1 MTPAIDVFE
10 ELHEL
15 MHLYRG
21 RMVAASQTVS
31 DLTFNEMRVLMRTG
45 KHPGLTQK
53 DLVAHSHTDKAQM
66 ARTLSQ
72 LQDKGWLERTASAQD
87 KRVRCLQLSAKGQ
100 ALFKTLKK
108 QREAVAQ
115 AALHAMPPEA
125 QAQLLKLLV
134 QARSSVQAAG
144 LGAGGGQLEA

>member
-1 MTPAIDVFE
+1 MTPSLDVFE

-15 MHLYRG
+15 MHLFRD
-21 RMVAASQTVS
+21 RMMAASQTVS

-45 KHPGLTQK
+45 RHPGLTQK

-72 LQDKGWLERTASAQD
+72 LQEKGWLARTASEQD

-100 ALFKTLKK
+100 ALFKALEQ

-115 AALHAMPPEA
+115 AMLCDMPPEA
-125 QAQLLKLLV
+125 QQQLLALLA
-134 QARSSVQAAG
+134 QARASVQASSAD
-144 LGAGGGQLEA
+144 EPCDKR

>member
-1 MTPAIDVFE
+1 MTPSLDVFE

-15 MHLYRG
+15 MHLFRD
-21 RMVAASQTVS
+21 RMMAASQTVS

-45 KHPGLTQK
+45 RHPGLTQK

-72 LQDKGWLERTASAQD
+72 LQDKGWLARTASEQD

-100 ALFKTLKK
+100 ALFKALEQ

-115 AALHAMPPEA
+115 ALLRDMPPEA
-125 QAQLLKLLV
+125 QQQLLALLA
-134 QARSSVQAAG
+134 QARASVQASSAD
-144 LGAGGGQLEA
+144 EPCDKR

>member
-1 MTPAIDVFE
+1 MTPSLDVFE

-15 MHLYRG
+15 MHLFRD
-21 RMVAASQTVS
+21 RMMAASQTVS

-45 KHPGLTQK
+45 RHPGLTQK

-72 LQDKGWLERTASAQD
+72 LQDKGWLARTASEQD

-100 ALFKTLKK
+100 ALFEALER

-115 AALHAMPPEA
+115 ALLRDMPPEA
-125 QAQLLKLLV
+125 QQQLLALLA
-134 QARSSVQAAG
+134 QARASVQASSAD
-144 LGAGGGQLEA
+144 EPCDKR

>member
-1 MTPAIDVFE
+1 MTPSLDVFE

-15 MHLYRG
+15 MHLFRD
-21 RMVAASQTVS
+21 RMMAASQTVS

-45 KHPGLTQK
+45 RHPGLTQK

-72 LQDKGWLERTASAQD
+72 LQDKGWLERTASEQD

-100 ALFKTLKK
+100 ALFKALEQ

-115 AALHAMPPEA
+115 ALLRDMPPEA
-125 QAQLLKLLV
+125 QQQLLALLA
-134 QARSSVQAAG
+134 QARASVQASSAD
-144 LGAGGGQLEA
+144 EPCDKR

>member
-1 MTPAIDVFE
+1 MTPSLDVFE

-15 MHLYRG
+15 MHLFRD
-21 RMVAASQTVS
+21 RMMAASQTVS

-45 KHPGLTQK
+45 RHPGLTQK

-72 LQDKGWLERTASAQD
+72 LQDKGWLARTASEQD

-100 ALFKTLKK
+100 ALF
-108 QREAVAQ
+108 EA
-115 AALHAMPPEA
+115 
-125 QAQLLKLLV
+125 
-134 QARSSVQAAG
+134 
-144 LGAGGGQLEA
+144 